1 VSAALFRLK
10 AEATRKKRIFIA
22 ELLQSSVEAAASTP
36 DHERASPKL
45 GDGEKRSSVVEYSGT
60 S

>member
-1 VSAALFRLK
+1 MSVSVRRVTDHNV
-10 AEATRKKRIFIA
+10 EKRIFIA
-22 ELLQSSVEAAASTP
+22 GLLQSSVEAAASTP

-45 GDGEKRSSVVEYSGT
+45 GDGEEYTSAVEYSG